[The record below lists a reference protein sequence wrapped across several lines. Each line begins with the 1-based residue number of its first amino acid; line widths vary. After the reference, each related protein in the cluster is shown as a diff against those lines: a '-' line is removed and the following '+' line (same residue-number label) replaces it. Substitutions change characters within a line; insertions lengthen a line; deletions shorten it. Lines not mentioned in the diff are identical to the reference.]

1 MTEELFR
8 EDAYLRSCQARVTAV
23 NDRGGIVLDR
33 TVFYATGGGQPGD
46 SGWLHLDDGREI
58 AVATTVYDADR
69 KTIVHVPAEGAEL
82 PQVGQSLE
90 AEIDWARRYAHM
102 RVHTGLHLL
111 CALLPYPVTGG
122 QIGEGQGRLDFD
134 IPEAGLD
141 KAALSEELNR
151 LIQRKAPVAARW
163 ISEAEL
169 DAQPELVRTMA
180 VKPPRGSGQVRLIEI
195 DGVDLQ
201 PCGGTHVRDT
211 SEIGAA
217 EVTKIEKKGAQ
228 NRRVRITLAD

>member
-8 EDAYLRSCQARVTAV
+8 EDAYLKSCEARVVAL
-23 NDRGGIVLDR
+23 NDRGGIILDR

-46 SGWLHLDDGREI
+46 SGRLGLDDGREI
-58 AVATTVYDADR
+58 AIATTVYDSDR

-82 PQVGQSLE
+82 PQVGQGLS
-90 AEIDWARRYAHM
+90 AEIDWARRYARM

-151 LIQRKAPVAARW
+151 LIQSKAPVAARW

-180 VKPPRGSGQVRLIEI
+180 VQPPRGSGQVRLVEI
-195 DGVDLQ
+195 AGVDLQ
-201 PCGGTHVRDT
+201 PCGGTHVCDT

-228 NRRVRITLAD
+228 NRRVRITLVD